1 MSDAESTTSGSNGDP
16 TAAADRAFDLQ
27 FSTLAVIGPP
37 RNIETQTLAAWRAE
51 RKRTEFRTRLI
62 AGIGM
67 IAMAAMALLVVN
79 DTPIVG
85 TPESMV
91 ERGAA
96 AASPA
101 IGVKV
106 SVRTPSG
113 MVERFATNRRY
124 DAGTTLMFRVSIP
137 APTLLTLRREQ
148 QVLWTGELPAGDHD
162 LPVGYTLESGEGAA
176 RFLIEGGTEPAT
188 IYLPAVDSP

>member
-1 MSDAESTTSGSNGDP
+1 MSDPRTTPDGATADP
-16 TAAADRAFDLQ
+16 VTAADRAFDQQ
-27 FSTLAVIGPP
+27 FSMLAAIAPP
-37 RNIETQTLAAWRAE
+37 PNIEAQTLAAWRAA
-51 RKRTEFRTRLI
+51 RKQTELRTRLI
-62 AGIGM
+62 AGAGM
-67 IAMAAMALLVVN
+67 FAMAAMAMFVVN

-96 AASPA
+96 TEFSAV
-101 IGVKV
+101 GVKV

-124 DAGTTLMFRVSIP
+124 DAGTTLMFRVALPS
-137 APTLLTLRREQ
+137 PTTLTLRRED

-162 LPVGYTLESGEGAA
+162 LPVGYLLETGEGPA
-176 RFLIEGGTEPAT
+176 RFVIEGGAEPHT
-188 IYLPAVDSP
+188 IYLPAVGSP